1 MIKIYGKSGTRST
14 RVLWALEEAGAE
26 YGFITVEL
34 GQAEAKQAPYLK
46 LNPGGKVPTLVH
58 DDLVLTESAA
68 ICNYIGDLFPS
79 SNLVPASPLSDRAL
93 CNQHCYF
100 AMTELEQPLWS
111 MAKHRFAL
119 PKEFRIR
126 DMITTAT
133 YEFEKA
139 LDVFSLRLG
148 NREFLVG
155 DNFTCADLITASILK
170 WAAQGGK
177 RAISL
182 RHDNIEQYL
191 DRMLAREALVRA
203 QDREQ
208 EGQE

>member
-14 RVLWALEEAGAE
+14 RVLWALEEAGADYE
-26 YGFITVEL
+26 FITVDL
-34 GQAEAKQAPYLK
+34 GKGEAKQDAYLK
-46 LNPGGKVPTLVH
+46 LNPGAKVPSLVH
-58 DDLVLTESAA
+58 NDLVLTESAA
-68 ICNYIGDLFPS
+68 ICTYIGDLFPDS
-79 SNLVPASPLSDRAL
+79 KLVPAYNSSERAIY
-93 CNQHCYF
+93 NQSCYF
-100 AMTELEQPLWS
+100 AMTELEQALWS

-139 LDVFSLRLG
+139 LDVFSVCLG
-148 NREFLVG
+148 DREFLVG

-177 RAISL
+177 RARSL
-182 RHDNIEQYL
+182 RHDNVEQYL
-191 DRMLAREALVRA
+191 GRILSREAFVRA
-203 QDREQ
+203 QAREQ
-208 EGQE
+208 D

>member
-14 RVLWALEEAGAE
+14 RVLWALEEAGAQYE
-26 YGFITVEL
+26 FIVIEL
-34 GQAEAKQAPYLK
+34 GQGKIQQAPYLK
-46 LNPGGKVPTLVH
+46 LNPAGKVPTLVH

-79 SNLVPASPLSDRAL
+79 SNLIPASSTSDRAL
-93 CNQHCYF
+93 YNQHCYF

-119 PKEFRIR
+119 PKELRIR
-126 DMITTAT
+126 EMLSTAS

-139 LDVFSLRLG
+139 LDVFSVNLG

-170 WAAQGGK
+170 WATQSGK
-177 RAISL
+177 RALSL
-182 RHDNIEQYL
+182 RHENIEHYL
-191 DRMLAREALVRA
+191 DEMLARDAFIRALN
-203 QDREQ
+203 REQ
-208 EGQE
+208 KS

>member
-1 MIKIYGKSGTRST
+1 MIKIYGKPATRST
-14 RVLWALEEAGAE
+14 RALWALEEAGADYE
-26 YGFITVEL
+26 FIPIDL
-34 GQAEAKQAPYLK
+34 RGKAKQDAYLK
-46 LNPGGKVPTLVH
+46 LNPGGKIPTLVH

-68 ICNYIGDLFPS
+68 ICTYIGDLFPDS
-79 SNLVPASPLSDRAL
+79 KLVPAGNSIDRSL
-93 CNQHCYF
+93 YNQHCYF

-111 MAKHRFAL
+111 LAKHRFAL

-148 NREFLVG
+148 NRKYLVD

-177 RAISL
+177 RALSL
-182 RHDNIEQYL
+182 RHDNIERYL
-191 DRMLAREALVRA
+191 DRIFDREALIRV
-203 QDREQ
+203 QKREQ
-208 EGQE
+208 EGKV